1 MEGIIIKNSNS
12 RLSNERLWLRE
23 FTMRDWIGV
32 HTYASQEIVC
42 QYQPWGPNTEKDSQ
56 DFVNQAIK
64 DSRQKPRT
72 RFIFAIIYDEMVIGA
87 GEFNIRDF
95 TNKVGEIGYIVNPD
109 YWGKG
114 IATEVAT
121 LLIDFGFGE
130 LKLHRIYATCDPRNI
145 GSSRVLEKVG
155 MTKEGRLR
163 EGLLMKD
170 GWRDSSLYSVLEHE
184 WKS

>member
-1 MEGIIIKNSNS
+1 MEGIIIQNSNS
-12 RLSNERLWLRE
+12 SLSNERLLLRE
-23 FTMRDWIGV
+23 FTTSDWIGV

-42 QYQPWGPNTEKDSQ
+42 RYQPWGPNTEKDSQ
-56 DFVNQAIK
+56 HFVNQAIK
-64 DSRQKPRT
+64 DSAQHPRT
-72 RFIFAIIYDEMVIGA
+72 RFVFAIIYDEILIGA